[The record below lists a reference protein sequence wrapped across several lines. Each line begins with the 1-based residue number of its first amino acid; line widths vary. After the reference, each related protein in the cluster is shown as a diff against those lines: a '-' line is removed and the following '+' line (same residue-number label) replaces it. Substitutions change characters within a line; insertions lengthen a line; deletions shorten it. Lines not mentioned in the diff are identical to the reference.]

1 MRAPRSSRE
10 FAESARPYVKR
21 LVFSETLFAR
31 VVAIALLGATGGA
44 FAADAMP
51 DVAQANAAYRRALE
65 TDIRA
70 KSEPPSPVS
79 ASLLAAM
86 KIDAVQ
92 GCQRVDADFV
102 ACIVAVDAGMRR
114 GYQAYRFGRDGLTW
128 TLANSVEAAIP
139 APSLADAQGL
149 IRQRLGE
156 DGARQ
161 QDPARKA
168 EFERAAAEATVSA
181 MNSCEL
187 DSDSGAVE
195 CEVRLRLP
203 DGSEPSAKQR
213 FQLNASTWSLLE
225 R

>member
-1 MRAPRSSRE
+1 MSRP
-10 FAESARPYVKR
+10 FSAV
-21 LVFSETLFAR
+21 LFPSAL
-31 VVAIALLGATGGA
+31 AIALLGAAGAA

-51 DVAQANAAYRRALE
+51 DVEQANAAYRRALE
-65 TDIRA
+65 ADVRA
-70 KSEPPSPVS
+70 KSAPPSLVS

-92 GCQRVDADFV
+92 GCQRVDPDFV
-102 ACIVAVDAGMRR
+102 ACIVSVDAGMRR
-114 GYQAYRFGRDGLTW
+114 GYQAYRFSHDGATW

-139 APSLADAQGL
+139 APRMAEAQGL

-156 DGARQ
+156 EGARQ

-168 EFERAAAEATVSA
+168 EFERAAAEATVTA

-187 DSDSGAVE
+187 DDDSGAVE

-203 DGSEPSAKQR
+203 DGSEPSATQR
-213 FQLNASTWSLLE
+213 FQLNGSVWSLLE

>member
-21 LVFSETLFAR
+21 QVFSEMLFAR

-65 TDIRA
+65 ADIRA

-114 GYQAYRFGRDGLTW
+114 GYQAYRFGRDGSAW
-128 TLANSVEAAIP
+128 TLANSVDAAIP

-181 MNSCEL
+181 MNACEL

-213 FQLNASTWSLLE
+213 FQLSGSAWSLLE

>member
-1 MRAPRSSRE
+1 MRAPRSPRE
-10 FAESARPYVKR
+10 FAESARPSVKR
-21 LVFSETLFAR
+21 PVSEVLFPH
-31 VVAIALLGATGGA
+31 VLAIALLGAAGAA
-44 FAADAMP
+44 FAGDAMP
-51 DVAQANAAYRRALE
+51 DVEQANAAYRRALE
-65 TDIRA
+65 ADIRA
-70 KSEPPSPVS
+70 KSEPPSPVA

-92 GCQRVDADFV
+92 GCQRVDADYL

-114 GYQAYRFGRDGLTW
+114 GYQSYRFGHDGSAW

-139 APSLADAQGL
+139 APSRAEAQRL

-161 QDPARKA
+161 PDPVRKA
-168 EFERAAAEATVSA
+168 EFERAAVEATVSA

-187 DSDSGAVE
+187 DDDSGAVE

-203 DGSEPSAKQR
+203 DGSEPSATQR
-213 FQLNASTWSLLE
+213 FQLNGSAWSLLE